1 MVNQGSKVQT
11 LDGFSCKAL
20 LFLTGNTVYNVG
32 VIQGSNGTIAVAV
45 GHTSGGWRGF
55 TVYCTFFHILGACQF
70 FTRINNASAGCRRK
84 HCNAMPCH
92 GPAARGQLLPALA
105 SQQGSMA
112 WHGMDHCRRHH
123 HSPAIIM
130 VATAR
135 QAPFVAGCHHYHHHH
150 HHETSHTKPG
160 RQRAGGRYS

>member
-1 MVNQGSKVQT
+1 MGP
-11 LDGFSCKAL
+11 L
-20 LFLTGNTVYNVG
+20 LWP
-32 VIQGSNGTIAVAV
+32 V

-112 WHGMDHCRRHH
+112 WHGMAWTTAVAITTHPPSSW
-123 HSPAIIM
+123 SP
-130 VATAR
+130 R
-135 QAPFVAGCHHYHHHH
+135 
-150 HHETSHTKPG
+150 PG
-160 RQRAGGRYS
+160 RLRSLLAATIITTTTTMKHHTPNQAGRGQAAAIVDNVAFH